1 MEIFEVAMGVFDEA
15 GRVLTSTK
23 MAAPK
28 EFIIVEF
35 MGLVQQAAQ
44 LRGRQNLIVRM
55 ERQEW
60 VDGRETPAVYS
71 VEYRNYY

>member
-35 MGLVQQAAQ
+35 MGLVQQAA
-44 LRGRQNLIVRM
+44 
-55 ERQEW
+55 
-60 VDGRETPAVYS
+60 
-71 VEYRNYY
+71 